1 MSGAGAPSGEPIAV
15 ALQRLVEST
24 TGAETS
30 WGELLRRLGGRGY
43 GFAMLLLA
51 APNLTPGPS
60 LPGFST
66 LFAVPMLA
74 VAAGMLLGV
83 ATPRL
88 PRFLAQRRIGRE
100 RLARFIAKVVPIA
113 ARADRVL
120 RPRWPALVAMT
131 RVNGAWFALLAALL
145 ILPFP
150 FVSLVAATA
159 ALLIALGV
167 IAEDGV
173 AIAIGQTLAV
183 VSVAIY
189 AVFGWL
195 ALAALGWV

>member
-1 MSGAGAPSGEPIAV
+1 MKRRRVRQAV
-15 ALQRLVEST
+15 QRL
-24 TGAETS
+24 AE
-30 WGELLRRLGGRGY
+30 
-43 GFAMLLLA
+43 
-51 APNLTPGPS
+51 
-60 LPGFST
+60 LP
-66 LFAVPMLA
+66 A
-74 VAAGMLLGV
+74 
-83 ATPRL
+83 
-88 PRFLAQRRIGRE
+88 
-100 RLARFIAKVVPIA
+100 
-113 ARADRVL
+113 
-120 RPRWPALVAMT
+120 
-131 RVNGAWFALLAALL
+131 AALL